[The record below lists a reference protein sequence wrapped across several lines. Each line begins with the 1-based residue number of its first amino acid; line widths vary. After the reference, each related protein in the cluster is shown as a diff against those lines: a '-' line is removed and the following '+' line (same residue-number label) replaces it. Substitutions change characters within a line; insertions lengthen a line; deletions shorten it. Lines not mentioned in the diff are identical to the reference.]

1 MQVLTKS
8 NSEIINE
15 YFEALQTEINPSVN
29 YIIINRNMLTKFS
42 GFFGDEINFKDMTR
56 EHMLSYLNSLRK
68 SEDEDPL
75 HKWIGTYNLYV
86 TNLGRFF
93 KWLYNPTLAPEERPK
108 PELLNN
114 IPIPEGRR
122 RRK

>member
-42 GFFGDEINFKDMTR
+42 GFFGYEINFKDMTR

-86 TNLGRFF
+86 TKADSSNGCTTRY
-93 KWLYNPTLAPEERPK
+93 WLLKRPK

-114 IPIPEGRR
+114 IPIPEGSR